1 MIGSSSSSL
10 STSDRCDRDIP
21 SLDSYVQITP
31 NPSPPLKPS
40 SNRGSWSHQQ
50 KRVYHR
56 CMSLLHYWMSYGY
69 QILWV
74 TLTSSNESDVDQMN
88 DHFTTLKKRIERT
101 FSYASIEHLAIR
113 TDEGN
118 GVYHLFLAY
127 KLQKGRRQKR
137 FYIPQGWLSKQWN
150 DIHSARVVWI
160 KHVENSPSSK
170 KRLSRYCVSQ
180 YCANQNLL
188 RRVSW
193 SWKRGLGGALVGTWN
208 SIKDTCVSGKSEAL
222 SVWNRVLSGETV
234 ILKIPGVLLGYVVH
248 PPPHLYCE
256 DIPVVL
262 PSRDRLLSDYRLS

>member
-1 MIGSSSSSL
+1 MIGSPPSL
-10 STSDRCDRDIP
+10 STSDRCDRGTS
-21 SLDSYVQITP
+21 SLDNYVQITP
-31 NPSPPLKPS
+31 NPSSPLKPS
-40 SNRGSWSHQQ
+40 FNRGSWSHQQ

-74 TLTSSNESDVDQMN
+74 TLTSSDKSDVDQLN

-101 FSYASIEHLAIR
+101 FSYANIEHLAIR

-137 FYIPQGWLSKQWN
+137 FYIPQRWLSKQWD

-160 KHVENSPSSK
+160 ESVENSPSSK

-208 SIKDTCVSGKSEAL
+208 FIKNTCVNNKSEAL

-234 ILKIPGVLLGYVVH
+234 ILKIPGMLLGCVVH
-248 PPPHLYCE
+248 PPPHLRYE
-256 DIPVVL
+256 DRPI
-262 PSRDRLLSDYRLS
+262 LLSSPDKSLDDYDLS